1 MQTQTNIKK
10 TAKSAAVTVIFI
22 VAYFIHL
29 PLSAFT
35 YQFSHGNIFHLI
47 ANVIPLFYLL
57 KSANDNK
64 TFFHFIIAGY
74 IISVIA
80 YCLPLTAYRF
90 NIVGASGILYAIY
103 GIYLALRYRSF
114 RNKEFYT
121 SVNIS
126 TLVFSLS
133 FGFFIPNVSGL
144 IHLYSWIT
152 GITYGIILVEINKI
166 KRNIEMFHN

>member
-22 VAYFIHL
+22 VSYFIHL

-35 YQFSHGNIFHLI
+35 YQFSHGNIFHLS

-64 TFFHFIIAGY
+64 TFFHFLIAGY
-74 IISVIA
+74 TISVIA
-80 YCLPLTAYRF
+80 YCLIDKNNT
-90 NIVGASGILYAIY
+90 IVGASGILYAIY

-114 RNKEFYT
+114 SNKEFYT
-121 SVNIS
+121 NTNIF
-126 TLVFSLS
+126 TLIFSLS